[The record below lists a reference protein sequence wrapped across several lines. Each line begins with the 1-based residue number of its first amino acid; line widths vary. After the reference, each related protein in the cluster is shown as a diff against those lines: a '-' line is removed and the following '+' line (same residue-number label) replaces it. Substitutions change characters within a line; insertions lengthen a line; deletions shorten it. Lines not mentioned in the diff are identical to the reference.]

1 MPLGWRFRDPGGWHF
16 YDLGVGVSAP
26 RFDWPFNQLEQ
37 VAEMPTPGR
46 RNANPRP
53 QKRQPRAAKTPTQG
67 SQKRQPRGTIFDFQ
81 FLIFKFL
88 AIGDELE

>member
-1 MPLGWRFRDPGGWHF
+1 
-16 YDLGVGVSAP
+16 
-26 RFDWPFNQLEQ
+26 
-37 VAEMPTPGR
+37 MPTPGR
-46 RNANPRP
+46 QNVNPGP
-53 QKRQPRAAKTPTQG
+53 PKRQPRAAKTPTQG